1 MSGIDDLTAFLTSS
15 DTISSLSSA
24 VGASE
29 EDTRKAIGTAVP
41 ALLGGLAVETE
52 NPESAAALTEAVERD
67 HSGDIF
73 DQLASLL
80 DGSGSGKQFD
90 GAGIVG
96 HVFGNDETEVVNSL
110 SAKSGANAGL
120 VTKLLPILAPI
131 VMGWLAKKLGGSGSG
146 SGSAAAS
153 GSGGGGLTDILG
165 SVLGQASGSS
175 GGGLVDII
183 GGMLGGASGGT
194 APGAGSGGLGDL
206 IGSIFGDRS

>member
-1 MSGIDDLTAFLTSS
+1 MSGLDDLTAFLTSES
-15 DTISSLSSA
+15 TISSLADS

-29 EDTRKAIGTAVP
+29 DETRKAIGTAVP

-52 NPESAAALTEAVERD
+52 NPDSAAALTKAVEND

-73 DQLASLL
+73 DQLSALL

-96 HVFGNDETEVVNSL
+96 HLFGDDEGKVVNSL
-110 SAKSGANAGL
+110 SAKSGADSGL
-120 VTKLLPILAPI
+120 VKKLLPILAPI
-131 VMGWLAKKLGGSGSG
+131 VMGWLAKRLTGSGA
-146 SGSAAAS
+146 SGSAAPSA
-153 GSGGGGLTDILG
+153 GSGGLSDILG

-183 GGMLGGASGGT
+183 GGMLGGASGGS
-194 APGAGSGGLGDL
+194 APAAGSGGLGDL
-206 IGSIFGDRS
+206 IGSIFGGRS